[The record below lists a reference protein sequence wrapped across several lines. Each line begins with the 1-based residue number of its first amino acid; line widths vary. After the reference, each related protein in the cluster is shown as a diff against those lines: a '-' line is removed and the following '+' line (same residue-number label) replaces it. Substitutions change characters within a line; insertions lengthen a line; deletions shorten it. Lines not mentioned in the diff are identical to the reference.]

1 MNPPD
6 EFRKHANDRVQ
17 IAKLS
22 RGPESSAM
30 WNRMAE
36 RWRQCAERYVEQ
48 TLAARDRSRTGTGD
62 PRLVGLA
69 PRSSSRQNS
78 RNGIPAGT
86 LRNRSNVMPTSD
98 EYRHME
104 EVVLK
109 LAGETTEPYAKEAP
123 LELAVEFHDRAV
135 ALQRE
140 DRWKTDTER
149 HSASR

>member
-62 PRLVGLA
+62 PRLVGSL
-69 PRSSSRQNS
+69 
-78 RNGIPAGT
+78 
-86 LRNRSNVMPTSD
+86 
-98 EYRHME
+98 
-104 EVVLK
+104 
-109 LAGETTEPYAKEAP
+109 LAGLLKKPPDKG
-123 LELAVEFHDRAV
+123 VRI
-135 ALQRE
+135 
-140 DRWKTDTER
+140 
-149 HSASR
+149 